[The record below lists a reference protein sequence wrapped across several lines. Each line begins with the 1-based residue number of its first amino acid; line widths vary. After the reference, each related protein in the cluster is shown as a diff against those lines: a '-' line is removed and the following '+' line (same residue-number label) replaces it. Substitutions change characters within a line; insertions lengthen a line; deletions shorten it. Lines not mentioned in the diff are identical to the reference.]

1 MVTETQGFLI
11 FSLIAIFF
19 ELILYYFFMK
29 RRNVSPINVRSKTL
43 TSLFTFAS
51 MAFLLVLGYYD
62 SSRYKYACQLAL
74 VTTFFHQTFTIWIYV
89 VQAWRINFIYLLN
102 KEKLYSIKRFIKKVN
117 IETTTS
123 KERKTSKYNEEK
135 ENGIVNS
142 TVESQFWEGMIDE
155 EDNGEIDKKFEKVER
170 KFYRKRTQIS
180 GKYMFYAIL
189 IHFIFMLLMIAVVQ
203 LADTITKEENGSCD
217 YGFLYLPSISVLSLG
232 QTLLYAYY
240 LFKIWKIKDNF
251 KIRNQLIMIFI
262 TCILTTVVM
271 SSKKRIGKL
280 LMWQWPFA
288 FIIVAQYLIILGYP
302 LWLSRTPY
310 TLTKE
315 REKNKKDNEETIQ
328 QFTHIL
334 NNKNKSKYF
343 FKFLQLDYSIENLLF
358 YQAVSSFEKISPNKK
373 KKKKKY
379 CEQIIK
385 TFVHFN
391 ARLEVNLEH
400 STRTSTIELAE
411 KDPTNPSC
419 FEEAKN
425 KIFFLM
431 YSGSYPNFINSKQY
445 YEMMIEIDQI
455 HIEIGGER
463 DLQLNPLDD
472 DQENENESQNI
483 NEINN
488 ESENQ
493 QETENEDDNKTD
505 DENSDDHDRNQNQ
518 SNSDLESSEKKN
530 RQDNEID
537 DQNQEDENKSLKEIQ
552 KDESENQQDTENEI
566 DNSDDENSDDHDR
579 NQNQSNSD
587 SESSE
592 KKKTSSE
599 TSDSDSHSD

>member
-1 MVTETQGFLI
+1 
-11 FSLIAIFF
+11 
-19 ELILYYFFMK
+19 MK

-189 IHFIFMLLMIAVVQ
+189 VHFLFMFLLIAVVQ

-251 KIRNQLIMIFI
+251 KIRNQLIMIFL
-262 TCILTTVVM
+262 TCLTTTVVM
-271 SSKKRIGKL
+271 SSKKRISKL

-310 TLTKE
+310 TLNKE

-328 QFTHIL
+328 QFTQIL

-358 YQAVSSFEKISPNKK
+358 YQAVSSFEKINPNK

-472 DQENENESQNI
+472 DHENDDHENESQNI

-493 QETENEDDNKTD
+493 QETENEDDNTD

-518 SNSDLESSEKKN
+518 SNSDSESSEKKN
-530 RQDNEID
+530 QQDNEID
-537 DQNQEDENKSLKEIQ
+537 DQNQEDENKSLKDIQ

-566 DNSDDENSDDHDR
+566 DNSDVKNSDDHDR